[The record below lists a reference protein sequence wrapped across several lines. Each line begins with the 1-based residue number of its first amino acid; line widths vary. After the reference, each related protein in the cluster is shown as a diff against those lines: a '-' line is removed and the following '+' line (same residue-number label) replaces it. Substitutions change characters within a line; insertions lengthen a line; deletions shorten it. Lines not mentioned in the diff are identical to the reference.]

1 MPSGDS
7 THINFNARAT
17 LRKWPSKN
25 NERDKGVLHPHP
37 YLVIDGT
44 LDECI
49 KKFLELPVNQRHLYE
64 IHTAP
69 QGGLD
74 SDQIPQRSGMTRCAK
89 AGQLSL
95 SDRISPGNAL
105 PITGAAV
112 AHLCT

>member
-1 MPSGDS
+1 LNPQRYSNCALGPRPAQVTSSMPSGDS

-25 NERDKGVLHPHP
+25 NERDKGVMHPHP

-69 QGGLD
+69 QGGLV
-74 SDQIPQRSGMTRCAK
+74 
-89 AGQLSL
+89 
-95 SDRISPGNAL
+95 
-105 PITGAAV
+105 GAVMFAEHV
-112 AHLCT
+112 VEIARLRDFL